1 MANDSKRAA
10 GSKAS
15 YVFKSIEGRRSR
27 STARMRAARA
37 DSIRKGKEFV
47 KNNPK
52 SGRARN
58 RG

>member
-1 MANDSKRAA
+1 MTKDSKRAA

-15 YVFKSIEGRRSR
+15 YVFRSIEGRRSR
-27 STARMRAARA
+27 STPHMRAARA

-58 RG
+58 SG